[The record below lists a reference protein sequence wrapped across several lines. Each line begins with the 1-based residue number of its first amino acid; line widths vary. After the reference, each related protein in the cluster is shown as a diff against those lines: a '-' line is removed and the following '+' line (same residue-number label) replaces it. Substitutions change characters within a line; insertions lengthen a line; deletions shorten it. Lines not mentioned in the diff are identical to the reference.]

1 MTAPK
6 QPDLAAL
13 RAAIERIDEELLD
26 ALRRRMDLADDV
38 ARSKLANA
46 APFRDQRREDLL
58 LRSIRGRAAEHGLD
72 PHEVERIW
80 RLVIDMSVA
89 RQQALVTRQDTT
101 PLRVGYPG
109 VEGSYSHLAARRMYA
124 GRAGGVLLT
133 GFDHSREAVEAL
145 RRGEQDLALLPI
157 ENTTAGS
164 MNETYDLLAEG
175 GVVITAELVSQ
186 VDHRLLG
193 LPGAKLEG
201 LREVLSHP
209 QALTQCEAYLRER
222 LPWARAVPDLDTGGA
237 AQKVR
242 ERNDA
247 SVAAIASETAAQRF
261 GLEVLARDLQPASD
275 YTRFVEVGREA
286 TPMKPGVPFK
296 TSLLMV
302 LGDDKPGS
310 LGEMLQR
317 LTLRGVNLSKLE
329 SRPIPGSPWRY
340 RFYVDVEGHA
350 ASAPLT
356 AALDDIRPLTSF
368 LRVLGTYPR
377 AEGEGS
383 HG

>member
-1 MTAPK
+1 MTTL
-6 QPDLAAL
+6 PDLD
-13 RAAIERIDEELLD
+13 RIRVSIERIDEEILD
-26 ALRRRMDLADDV
+26 ALRRRMALADDV
-38 ARSKLANA
+38 ARAKLAAA

-58 LRSIRGRAAEHGLD
+58 LRRIRTRAAEHGLD

-80 RLVIDMSVA
+80 RLFIDMSVA
-89 RQQALVTRQDTT
+89 RQHELVTRLDTT
-101 PLRVGYPG
+101 PLRVAYPG
-109 VEGSYSHLAARRMYA
+109 VEGSYSHLAARRRY
-124 GRAGGVLLT
+124 GHRAGGVLLS
-133 GFDHSREAVEAL
+133 GFDHAREAVEAL
-145 RRGEQDLALLPI
+145 RRGEQDLVLLPI

-209 QALTQCEAYLRER
+209 QALAQCETFLREKV
-222 LPWARAVPDLDTGGA
+222 PWARAVPDVDTGGA

-261 GLEVLARDLQPASD
+261 GLEVLAADLQPAFD

-286 TPMKPGVPFK
+286 TPLAPGVPCK

-302 LGDDKPGS
+302 LEHKPGT

-329 SRPIPGSPWRY
+329 SRPIPGQPWQY
-340 RFYVDVEGHA
+340 RFYLDVEGHA
-350 ASAPLT
+350 ASAAVT
-356 AALDDIRPLTSF
+356 AALDDIRPLTSS
-368 LRVLGTYPR
+368 LRVLGTYAR
-377 AEGEGS
+377 AEAP

>member
-1 MTAPK
+1 MTSPL
-6 QPDLAAL
+6 DLGAL
-13 RAAIERIDEELLD
+13 RDAIEAIDEEILD

-38 ARSKLANA
+38 ARSKLATA
-46 APFRDQRREDLL
+46 APLRDQRREDLL
-58 LRSIRGRAAEHGLD
+58 LRRIRTRAAEHKLD

-109 VEGSYSHLAARRMYA
+109 IEGSYSHLAARRLYA
-124 GRAGGVLLT
+124 GRSGGVLLT
-133 GFDHSREAVEAL
+133 GFDHSREVVEAL

-209 QALTQCEAYLRER
+209 QALAQCETFLREK
-222 LPWARAVPDLDTGGA
+222 LPWARAVPDVDTGGA

-242 ERNDA
+242 ERNDPT
-247 SVAAIASETAAQRF
+247 VAAIASETAAQRF
-261 GLEVLARDLQPASD
+261 GLEVLARELQPESD

-286 TPMKPGVPFK
+286 TPLSPDAPCK

-302 LGDDKPGS
+302 LEHKPGT

-329 SRPIPGSPWRY
+329 SRPIPGSPWQY

-356 AALDDIRPLTSF
+356 AAIEDIRPLTSF
-368 LRVLGTYPR
+368 LRVLGTYAR
-377 AEGEGS
+377 AEGS

>member
-1 MTAPK
+1 MTTL
-6 QPDLAAL
+6 PDLD
-13 RAAIERIDEELLD
+13 RIRTSIERIDEEILD
-26 ALRRRMDLADDV
+26 ALRRRMALADDV
-38 ARSKLANA
+38 ARAKLAAA

-58 LRSIRGRAAEHGLD
+58 LRRIRTRAAEHGLD

-80 RLVIDMSVA
+80 RLFIDMSVA
-89 RQQALVTRQDTT
+89 RQHELVTRLDTT
-101 PLRVGYPG
+101 PLRVAYPG
-109 VEGSYSHLAARRMYA
+109 VEGSYSHLAARRRY
-124 GRAGGVLLT
+124 GDRAGGVLLS
-133 GFDHSREAVEAL
+133 GFDHAREAVEAL
-145 RRGEQDLALLPI
+145 RRGEQDLVLLPI

-209 QALTQCEAYLRER
+209 QALAQCEAFLREKV
-222 LPWARAVPDLDTGGA
+222 PWARAVPDVDTGGA

-261 GLEVLARDLQPASD
+261 GLEVLAGDLQPAFD

-286 TPMKPGVPFK
+286 TPLAPGVPCK
-296 TSLLMV
+296 TSLLVV
-302 LGDDKPGS
+302 LEHKPGT

-329 SRPIPGSPWRY
+329 SRPIPGQPWQY
-340 RFYVDVEGHA
+340 RFYLDVEGHA
-350 ASAPLT
+350 ASAAVT
-356 AALDDIRPLTSF
+356 AALEDIRPLTSS
-368 LRVLGTYPR
+368 LRVLGTYAR
-377 AEGEGS
+377 AEAP

>member
-1 MTAPK
+1 MSTIPNLEAV
-6 QPDLAAL
+6 
-13 RAAIERIDEELLD
+13 RVAIERIDEEILD

-38 ARSKLANA
+38 ARAKLAAA

-58 LRSIRGRAAEHGLD
+58 LRRIRTRAAEHGLD

-80 RLVIDMSVA
+80 RLFIDMSVA
-89 RQQALVTRQDTT
+89 RQQALVTRLDTT

-109 VEGSYSHLAARRMYA
+109 VEGSYSHLAARQRYA
-124 GRAGGVLLT
+124 NRPGGVLLT
-133 GFDHSREAVEAL
+133 GFDLPREAMEAL
-145 RRGEQDLALLPI
+145 RRGEQDLVLLPI

-164 MNETYDLLAEG
+164 MNETYDLLADG
-175 GVVITAELVSQ
+175 GMVITAELVSQ

-193 LPGAKLEG
+193 LPGAKLAG

-209 QALTQCEAYLRER
+209 QALAQCETFLRTR
-222 LPWARAVPDLDTGGA
+222 VPWARPVPDVDTGGA

-242 ERNDA
+242 ERNDPA
-247 SVAAIASETAAQRF
+247 VAAIASETAAQRF

-275 YTRFVEVGREA
+275 YTRFVEVGREP
-286 TPMKPGVPFK
+286 TPLAPGVPCK
-296 TSLLMV
+296 TSFLMV
-302 LGDDKPGS
+302 LEHKPGT

-329 SRPIPGSPWRY
+329 SRPIPGQPWQY
-340 RFYVDVEGHA
+340 RFYLDVEGHA
-350 ASAPLT
+350 ASAPLI
-356 AALDDIRPLTSF
+356 AALEDIRPLTSY
-368 LRVLGTYPR
+368 LRVLGTYAR
-377 AEGEGS
+377 AEGS

>member
-1 MTAPK
+1 MSSPL
-6 QPDLAAL
+6 DLGAL
-13 RAAIERIDEELLD
+13 RDAIEAIDEEILD

-38 ARSKLANA
+38 ARSKLATA
-46 APFRDQRREDLL
+46 APLRDQRREDLL
-58 LRSIRGRAAEHGLD
+58 LRRIRTRAAEHKLD

-109 VEGSYSHLAARRMYA
+109 VEGSYSHLAARRLYS

-133 GFDHSREAVEAL
+133 GFDHSREVVEAL

-201 LREVLSHP
+201 LREVFSHP
-209 QALTQCEAYLRER
+209 QALAQCETFLRDK
-222 LPWARAVPDLDTGGA
+222 LPWARAVPDVDTGGA

-242 ERNDA
+242 ERNDPT
-247 SVAAIASETAAQRF
+247 VAAIASEIAAQRF
-261 GLEVLARDLQPASD
+261 GLEVLARELQPESD

-286 TPMKPGVPFK
+286 TPLSPEAPCK

-302 LGDDKPGS
+302 LEHKPGT

-329 SRPIPGSPWRY
+329 SRPIPGSPWQY

-356 AALDDIRPLTSF
+356 AALEDIRPLTSF
-368 LRVLGTYPR
+368 LRVLGTYAR
-377 AEGEGS
+377 AEGS

>member
-1 MTAPK
+1 MSTI
-6 QPDLAAL
+6 PDLEAV
-13 RAAIERIDEELLD
+13 RVAIERIDEEILD

-38 ARSKLANA
+38 ARAKLAAA

-58 LRSIRGRAAEHGLD
+58 LRRIRTRAAEHGLD

-80 RLVIDMSVA
+80 RLFIDMSVA
-89 RQQALVTRQDTT
+89 RQQALVTRLDTT

-109 VEGSYSHLAARRMYA
+109 VEGSYSHLAARQRYA
-124 GRAGGVLLT
+124 NRPGGVLLT
-133 GFDHSREAVEAL
+133 GFDLPREAMEAL
-145 RRGEQDLALLPI
+145 RRGEQDLVLLPI

-164 MNETYDLLAEG
+164 MNETYDLLADG
-175 GVVITAELVSQ
+175 GMVITAELVSQ

-193 LPGAKLEG
+193 LPGAKLAG

-209 QALTQCEAYLRER
+209 QALAQCETFLRTR
-222 LPWARAVPDLDTGGA
+222 VPWARPVPDVDTGGA

-242 ERNDA
+242 ERNDPA
-247 SVAAIASETAAQRF
+247 VAAIASETAAQRF

-275 YTRFVEVGREA
+275 YTRFVEVGREP
-286 TPMKPGVPFK
+286 TPLAPGVPCK
-296 TSLLMV
+296 TSFLMV
-302 LGDDKPGS
+302 LEHKPGT

-329 SRPIPGSPWRY
+329 SRPIPGQPWQY
-340 RFYVDVEGHA
+340 RFYLDVEGHA
-350 ASAPLT
+350 ASAPLL
-356 AALDDIRPLTSF
+356 AALEDIRPLTSY
-368 LRVLGTYPR
+368 LRVLGTYAR
-377 AEGEGS
+377 AEGP

>member
-1 MTAPK
+1 MTTL
-6 QPDLAAL
+6 PDLDL
-13 RAAIERIDEELLD
+13 IRTAIERIDEEILD
-26 ALRRRMDLADDV
+26 ALRRRMALADDV
-38 ARSKLANA
+38 ARAKLAAA

-58 LRSIRGRAAEHGLD
+58 LRRLRTRAAEHGLD

-80 RLVIDMSVA
+80 RLFIDMSVA
-89 RQQALVTRQDTT
+89 RQHELVTRLDTT
-101 PLRVGYPG
+101 PLRVAYPG
-109 VEGSYSHLAARRMYA
+109 VEGSYSHLAARRRY
-124 GRAGGVLLT
+124 GHRAGGVLLS
-133 GFDHSREAVEAL
+133 GFDHAREAVEAL
-145 RRGEQDLALLPI
+145 RRGEQDLVLLPI

-209 QALTQCEAYLRER
+209 QALAQCETFLREKV
-222 LPWARAVPDLDTGGA
+222 PWARAVPDVDTGGA

-261 GLEVLARDLQPASD
+261 GLEVLAGDLQPAFD

-286 TPMKPGVPFK
+286 TPLAPGVPCK
-296 TSLLMV
+296 TSLLVV
-302 LGDDKPGS
+302 LEHKPGT

-329 SRPIPGSPWRY
+329 SRPIPGQPWQY
-340 RFYVDVEGHA
+340 RFYLDVEGHA
-350 ASAPLT
+350 ASAAVT
-356 AALDDIRPLTSF
+356 AALDDIRPLTSS
-368 LRVLGTYPR
+368 LRVLGTYAR
-377 AEGEGS
+377 AEAP

>member
-1 MTAPK
+1 MSTI
-6 QPDLAAL
+6 PDLEAV
-13 RAAIERIDEELLD
+13 RVAIESIDEEILD

-38 ARSKLANA
+38 ARAKLAAA

-58 LRSIRGRAAEHGLD
+58 LRRIRTRAAEHGLD
-72 PHEVERIW
+72 PHEVERVW
-80 RLVIDMSVA
+80 RLFIDMSVA

-109 VEGSYSHLAARRMYA
+109 VEGSYSHLAARQRYA
-124 GRAGGVLLT
+124 NRPGGVLLS
-133 GFDHSREAVEAL
+133 GFDVPRQAVEAL
-145 RRGEQDLALLPI
+145 RRGEMDLVLLPI

-193 LPGAKLEG
+193 LPGSRLEG
-201 LREVLSHP
+201 LREVISHP
-209 QALTQCEAYLRER
+209 QALAQCEAFLRAR
-222 LPWARAVPDLDTGGA
+222 VPWARPVPDADTGGA

-242 ERNDA
+242 ERNDLT
-247 SVAAIASETAAQRF
+247 VAAIASETAAQRF
-261 GLEVLARDLQPASD
+261 GLEVLARDLQPGSD
-275 YTRFVEVGREA
+275 YTRFVEVGREP
-286 TPMKPGVPFK
+286 TPLAPGVPCK

-302 LGDDKPGS
+302 LEHKPGT

-329 SRPIPGSPWRY
+329 SRPIPGQPWQY
-340 RFYVDVEGHA
+340 RFYLDVEGHA
-350 ASAPLT
+350 ASAPLM
-356 AALDDIRPLTSF
+356 AALEDIRPLTSF
-368 LRVLGTYPR
+368 LRVLGTYAR
-377 AEGEGS
+377 AEGANG
-383 HG
+383 

>member
-1 MTAPK
+1 MTTI
-6 QPDLAAL
+6 PDLEAV
-13 RAAIERIDEELLD
+13 RVAIEQIDEELLD

-38 ARSKLANA
+38 ARAKLAAA

-58 LRSIRGRAAEHGLD
+58 LRRIRTRAAEHGLD
-72 PHEVERIW
+72 PHEVERVW
-80 RLVIDMSVA
+80 RLFIDMSVA

-109 VEGSYSHLAARRMYA
+109 VEGSYSHLAARRRYA
-124 GRAGGVLLT
+124 NRPGGVLLT
-133 GFDHSREAVEAL
+133 GFDLAREAVEAL
-145 RRGEQDLALLPI
+145 RRGEQDLVLLPI

-193 LPGAKLEG
+193 LPGAKLES
-201 LREVLSHP
+201 LREVISHP
-209 QALTQCEAYLRER
+209 QALAQCEAFLRTKV
-222 LPWARAVPDLDTGGA
+222 PWARQVPDVDTGGA

-242 ERNDA
+242 ERNDLA
-247 SVAAIASETAAQRF
+247 VAAIASETAAQRF

-275 YTRFVEVGREA
+275 YTRFVEVGREP
-286 TPMKPGVPFK
+286 TPLAPGVPCK
-296 TSLLMV
+296 TSLLVV
-302 LGDDKPGS
+302 LEHRPGT

-329 SRPIPGSPWRY
+329 SRPIPGQPWQY
-340 RFYVDVEGHA
+340 RFYLDVEGHA

-356 AALDDIRPLTSF
+356 AALEDIRPLTSS
-368 LRVLGTYPR
+368 LRVLGTYAR
-377 AEGEGS
+377 AEGP

>member
-1 MTAPK
+1 MTTV
-6 QPDLAAL
+6 PDLEAI
-13 RAAIERIDEELLD
+13 RIAIERIDEELLD

-38 ARSKLANA
+38 ARAKLAAA

-58 LRSIRGRAAEHGLD
+58 LRRIRTRAAEHGLD

-80 RLVIDMSVA
+80 RLFIDMSVA
-89 RQQALVTRQDTT
+89 RQQALVTRLDTT

-109 VEGSYSHLAARRMYA
+109 IEGSYSHLAARRRYA
-124 GRAGGVLLT
+124 DRPGGVLLT
-133 GFDHSREAVEAL
+133 GFDQPREAMEAL
-145 RRGEQDLALLPI
+145 RRGEQDLVLLPI

-209 QALTQCEAYLRER
+209 QALAQCETFLREKV
-222 LPWARAVPDLDTGGA
+222 PWARAVPDVDTGGA

-242 ERNDA
+242 ERNDPT
-247 SVAAIASETAAQRF
+247 VAAIASETAAQRF
-261 GLEVLARDLQPASD
+261 GLEVLARNLQPAFD
-275 YTRFVEVGREA
+275 FTRFVEVGREA
-286 TPMKPGVPFK
+286 TPLAPGVPCK

-302 LGDDKPGS
+302 LEHKAGT

-329 SRPIPGSPWRY
+329 SRPVPGQPWQY

-356 AALDDIRPLTSF
+356 AALEDIRPLTSS
-368 LRVLGTYPR
+368 LRVLGTYAR
-377 AEGEGS
+377 AEDP

>member
-1 MTAPK
+1 MTTL
-6 QPDLAAL
+6 PDLDL
-13 RAAIERIDEELLD
+13 IRTSIERIDEEILD
-26 ALRRRMDLADDV
+26 ALRRRMALADDV
-38 ARSKLANA
+38 ARAKLAAA

-58 LRSIRGRAAEHGLD
+58 LRRIRTRAAEHGLD

-80 RLVIDMSVA
+80 RLFIDMSVA
-89 RQQALVTRQDTT
+89 RQHELVTRLDTT
-101 PLRVGYPG
+101 PLRVAYPG
-109 VEGSYSHLAARRMYA
+109 VEGSYSHLAARRRY
-124 GRAGGVLLT
+124 GHRAGGVLLS
-133 GFDHSREAVEAL
+133 GFDHAREAVEAL
-145 RRGEQDLALLPI
+145 RRGEQDLVLLPI

-209 QALTQCEAYLRER
+209 QALAQCETFLREKV
-222 LPWARAVPDLDTGGA
+222 PWARAVPDVDTGGA

-261 GLEVLARDLQPASD
+261 GLEVLAGDLQPAFD

-286 TPMKPGVPFK
+286 SPLAPGVPCK
-296 TSLLMV
+296 TSLLVV
-302 LGDDKPGS
+302 LEHKPGT

-329 SRPIPGSPWRY
+329 SRPIPGQPWQY
-340 RFYVDVEGHA
+340 RFYLDVEGHA
-350 ASAPLT
+350 ASAAVT
-356 AALDDIRPLTSF
+356 AALDDIRPLTSS
-368 LRVLGTYPR
+368 LRVLGTYAR
-377 AEGEGS
+377 AES
-383 HG
+383 PHA

>member
-1 MTAPK
+1 MTTL
-6 QPDLAAL
+6 PDLDL
-13 RAAIERIDEELLD
+13 IRTSIERIDEEILD
-26 ALRRRMDLADDV
+26 ALRRRMALADDV
-38 ARSKLANA
+38 ARAKLAAA

-58 LRSIRGRAAEHGLD
+58 LRRIRTRAAEHGLD

-80 RLVIDMSVA
+80 RLFIDMSVA
-89 RQQALVTRQDTT
+89 RQHELVTRLDTT
-101 PLRVGYPG
+101 PLRVAYPG
-109 VEGSYSHLAARRMYA
+109 VEGSYSHLAARRRY
-124 GRAGGVLLT
+124 GHRTGGVLLS
-133 GFDHSREAVEAL
+133 GFDQAREAVEAL
-145 RRGEQDLALLPI
+145 RRGEQDLVLLPI

-209 QALTQCEAYLRER
+209 QALAQCETFLRER
-222 LPWARAVPDLDTGGA
+222 VPWARAVPDVDTGGA

-261 GLEVLARDLQPASD
+261 GLEVLAGDLQPAFD

-286 TPMKPGVPFK
+286 TPLSPGVPCK
-296 TSLLMV
+296 TSLLVV
-302 LGDDKPGS
+302 LEHKPGT

-329 SRPIPGSPWRY
+329 SRPIPGQPWQY
-340 RFYVDVEGHA
+340 RFYLDVEGHA
-350 ASAPLT
+350 ASAAVT
-356 AALDDIRPLTSF
+356 AALEDIRPLTSS
-368 LRVLGTYPR
+368 LRVLGTYAR
-377 AEGEGS
+377 AEAP
-383 HG
+383 HA

>member
-1 MTAPK
+1 MSTI
-6 QPDLAAL
+6 PDLEAV
-13 RAAIERIDEELLD
+13 RVAIESIDEEILD

-38 ARSKLANA
+38 ARAKLAAA

-58 LRSIRGRAAEHGLD
+58 LRRIRTRAAEHGLD

-80 RLVIDMSVA
+80 RLFIDMSVA
-89 RQQALVTRQDTT
+89 RQQALVTRLDTT

-109 VEGSYSHLAARRMYA
+109 VEGSYSHLAARQRYA
-124 GRAGGVLLT
+124 NRPGGVLLT
-133 GFDHSREAVEAL
+133 GFDLPREAVDAL
-145 RRGEQDLALLPI
+145 RRGEQDLVLLPI

-164 MNETYDLLAEG
+164 MNETYDLLADG

-209 QALTQCEAYLRER
+209 QALAQCEAFLRAKV
-222 LPWARAVPDLDTGGA
+222 PWARAVPDLDTGGA

-242 ERNDA
+242 ERNDPA
-247 SVAAIASETAAQRF
+247 VAAIASETAAQRF

-286 TPMKPGVPFK
+286 TPLSPGVPCK

-302 LGDDKPGS
+302 LEHKPGT

-317 LTLRGVNLSKLE
+317 LTLRGVNLSKIE
-329 SRPIPGSPWRY
+329 SRPIPGQPWQY
-340 RFYVDVEGHA
+340 RFYLDVEGHS
-350 ASAPLT
+350 ASAPLM
-356 AALDDIRPLTSF
+356 AALEDIRPLTSF
-368 LRVLGTYPR
+368 LRVLGTYAR
-377 AEGEGS
+377 AEGG

>member
-1 MTAPK
+1 MTTL
-6 QPDLAAL
+6 PDLDL
-13 RAAIERIDEELLD
+13 IRTSIERIDEEILD
-26 ALRRRMDLADDV
+26 ALRRRMALADDV
-38 ARSKLANA
+38 ARAKLAAA

-58 LRSIRGRAAEHGLD
+58 LRRIRTRAAEHGLD

-80 RLVIDMSVA
+80 RLFIDMSVA
-89 RQQALVTRQDTT
+89 RQHELVTRLDTT
-101 PLRVGYPG
+101 PLRVAYPG
-109 VEGSYSHLAARRMYA
+109 VEGSYSHLAARRRY
-124 GRAGGVLLT
+124 GRRAGGVLLS
-133 GFDHSREAVEAL
+133 GFDHAREAVEAL
-145 RRGEQDLALLPI
+145 RRGEQDLVLLPI

-209 QALTQCEAYLRER
+209 QALAQCETFLREKV
-222 LPWARAVPDLDTGGA
+222 PWARAVPDVDTGGA

-261 GLEVLARDLQPASD
+261 GLEVLAGDLQPAFD

-286 TPMKPGVPFK
+286 TPLAPGVPCK
-296 TSLLMV
+296 TSLLVV
-302 LGDDKPGS
+302 LEHKPGT

-329 SRPIPGSPWRY
+329 SRPIPGQPWQY
-340 RFYVDVEGHA
+340 RFYLDVEGHA
-350 ASAPLT
+350 ASAAVT
-356 AALDDIRPLTSF
+356 AALDDIRPLTSS
-368 LRVLGTYPR
+368 LRVLGTYAR
-377 AEGEGS
+377 AEAP
-383 HG
+383 HA

>member
-1 MTAPK
+1 MTTL
-6 QPDLAAL
+6 PDLDAI
-13 RAAIERIDEELLD
+13 RTSIERIDEEILD

-38 ARSKLANA
+38 AKAKLAAA

-58 LRSIRGRAAEHGLD
+58 LRRIRTRAAEHGLD

-80 RLVIDMSVA
+80 RLFIDMSVA
-89 RQQALVTRQDTT
+89 RQHELVTRLDST

-109 VEGSYSHLAARRMYA
+109 VEGSYSHLAARRRYA
-124 GRAGGVLLT
+124 HRSGGVLLT
-133 GFDHSREAVEAL
+133 GFDLTREAVEAL
-145 RRGEQDLALLPI
+145 RRGEQDLVLLPI

-193 LPGAKLEG
+193 LPGARLED

-209 QALTQCEAYLRER
+209 QALAQCETFLREKV
-222 LPWARAVPDLDTGGA
+222 PWARAVPDVDTGGA

-261 GLEVLARDLQPASD
+261 GLEVLAADLQPAFD

-286 TPMKPGVPFK
+286 TPLAPGIPCK
-296 TSLLMV
+296 TSLMV
-302 LGDDKPGS
+302 MLEHRPGT

-329 SRPIPGSPWRY
+329 SRPIPGQPWQY
-340 RFYVDVEGHA
+340 RFYLDVEGHA
-350 ASAPLT
+350 ASAAVT
-356 AALDDIRPLTSF
+356 AALEDIRPLTSS
-368 LRVLGTYPR
+368 LRVLGTYAR
-377 AEGEGS
+377 AEAP

>member
-1 MTAPK
+1 MSSPL
-6 QPDLAAL
+6 DLGAL
-13 RAAIERIDEELLD
+13 RDAIEAIDEEILD

-46 APFRDQRREDLL
+46 APLRDQRREDLL
-58 LRSIRGRAAEHGLD
+58 LRRIRTRAAEHKLD

-109 VEGSYSHLAARRMYA
+109 VEGSYSHLAARRLYA
-124 GRAGGVLLT
+124 GRSGGVLLT
-133 GFDHSREAVEAL
+133 GFDHSREVVEAL

-209 QALTQCEAYLRER
+209 QALAQCEAFLRDK
-222 LPWARAVPDLDTGGA
+222 LPWARAVPDVDTGGA

-242 ERNDA
+242 ERNDPT
-247 SVAAIASETAAQRF
+247 VAAIASEIAAQRF
-261 GLEVLARDLQPASD
+261 GLEVLARELQPESD

-286 TPMKPGVPFK
+286 TPLSPEAPCK

-302 LGDDKPGS
+302 LEHKPGT

-329 SRPIPGSPWRY
+329 SRPIPGSPWQY

-356 AALDDIRPLTSF
+356 AALEDIRPLTSF
-368 LRVLGTYPR
+368 LRVLGTYAR
-377 AEGEGS
+377 AEGS